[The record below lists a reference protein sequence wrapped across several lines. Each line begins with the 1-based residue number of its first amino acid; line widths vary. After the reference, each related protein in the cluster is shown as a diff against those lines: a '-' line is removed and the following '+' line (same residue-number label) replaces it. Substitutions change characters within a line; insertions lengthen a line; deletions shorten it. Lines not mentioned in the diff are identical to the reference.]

1 MKMGFERG
9 ALSLPTPE
17 EELRSELLPL
27 RENKERQRAGLI
39 RQLAET
45 ESLADELG
53 LDLQNDY
60 DERMNIKSYA
70 DVRNVFLARGMAIGD
85 ELEEVEDLLELIAER
100 LGDKRTHDA

>member
-27 RENKERQRAGLI
+27 RERKERQRAELI
-39 RQLAET
+39 RQLAEI

-85 ELEEVEDLLELIAER
+85 ELGEVEDLLEHIAER
-100 LGDKRTHDA
+100 LGEKRTHDA

>member
-27 RENKERQRAGLI
+27 REKKERQRAELI
-39 RQLAET
+39 RQLAEI

-85 ELEEVEDLLELIAER
+85 ELEEVEDLLEHIAER
-100 LGDKRTHDA
+100 LGEKRTHDA